1 MPVISTSSGGRW
13 RRRSFFRP
21 AGLDFAR
28 GERRRGCMHWIVAS
42 KRQARLRRQVLRV
55 ILAGCLGTT
64 RSLLIA
70 LARRVGHWA
79 EFVHIRIVSE
89 ASARLI
95 YGVMKKFEELTERE
109 VLALAI
115 ALEEE
120 DERVYADFAEG
131 LRQDYPATASM
142 FDGMRE
148 EESGH
153 RRRLLELYQKK
164 FGEHIPL
171 IRRQDVRGF
180 VERPALWL
188 VRPLRI
194 EAVRKEAST
203 MEVETRRFYEKS
215 AARTQDA
222 SIRQLLD
229 DLATEEREHE
239 ERAQELNKQKLPD
252 NVKADEEVAQRRLF
266 VLQIVQPGLAGLM
279 DGSVS
284 TLAPVFAAAL
294 ATQKSSDAFLVG
306 LAASAGAGIS
316 MGFAEA
322 LSDDG
327 SLTGRGHP
335 WVRGL
340 ICGLMTALGGIG
352 HTLPFLIKDFHL
364 ALWAAGAVVV
374 AELGV
379 ITWIRRTYMDTPWV
393 TAALQV
399 GLGGVL
405 VFVTGVLIGSS

>member
-1 MPVISTSSGGRW
+1 
-13 RRRSFFRP
+13 
-21 AGLDFAR
+21 
-28 GERRRGCMHWIVAS
+28 
-42 KRQARLRRQVLRV
+42 
-55 ILAGCLGTT
+55 
-64 RSLLIA
+64 
-70 LARRVGHWA
+70 
-79 EFVHIRIVSE
+79 
-89 ASARLI
+89 
-95 YGVMKKFEELTERE
+95 MKKFHELTERE

-131 LRQDYPATASM
+131 LRQDYPASAAM
-142 FDGMRE
+142 FEGMRE

-153 RRRLLELYQKK
+153 RRRLIDLYRQK

-188 VRPLRI
+188 MRPLRI
-194 EAVRKEAST
+194 DAVRKEAST
-203 MEVETRRFYEKS
+203 MEVETRRFYEKA

-222 SIRQLLD
+222 SVRQLLD
-229 DLATEEREHE
+229 DLINEEREHE
-239 ERAQELNKQKLPD
+239 ERAQELDKEKLPAQ
-252 NVKADEEVAQRRLF
+252 VKADEELAQRRLF

-284 TLAPVFAAAL
+284 TLAPVFAAAF
-294 ATQKSSDAFLVG
+294 ATHSTNDAFLVG

-340 ICGLMTALGGIG
+340 ICGAMTGLGGIG
-352 HTLPFLIKDFHL
+352 HTLPFLLRDFRM
-364 ALWAAGAVVV
+364 ALWAAGAVVI

-379 ITWIRRTYMDTPWV
+379 ITWVRHRYMDSPWIS
-393 TAALQV
+393 AALQI

-405 VFVTGVLIGSS
+405 VFITGVLIGSS